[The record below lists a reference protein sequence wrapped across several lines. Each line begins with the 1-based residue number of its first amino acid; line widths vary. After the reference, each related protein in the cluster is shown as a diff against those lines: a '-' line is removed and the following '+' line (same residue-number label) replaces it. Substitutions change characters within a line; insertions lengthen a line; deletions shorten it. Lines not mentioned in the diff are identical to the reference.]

1 MSTIKNIKQLRALMG
16 EPNEQV
22 PRKIHRTLNRQ
33 AIAFIQR
40 APMLFL
46 STTDA
51 GGQSTVSPKGDGPG
65 FVRVTD
71 THTLLIP
78 ERKGNR
84 LLFTL
89 QNILANPRVS
99 MIFVV
104 PPTNETLRVAGHAEL
119 VDDAELCESF
129 VERDKPALLVMRI
142 RVSECYFHCA
152 KAFLRSEL
160 WNPQS
165 WPEPIKISFGEEIAS
180 EGGLAQEE
188 IASFDAAVHGRYRT
202 DL

>member
-1 MSTIKNIKQLRALMG
+1 MPTIENITQLRALLG

-22 PRKIHRTLNRQ
+22 PRKIHRSLNQQ
-33 AIAFIQR
+33 AVAFIQR

-51 GGQSTVSPKGDGPG
+51 SGQSTVSPKGDGPG
-65 FVRVTD
+65 FVRVAD
-71 THTLLIP
+71 TRTLLIP

-84 LLFTL
+84 LLFSL

-104 PPTNETLRVAGHAEL
+104 PPTNETLRVAGRAEL
-119 VDDAELCESF
+119 VDDPDLCESF
-129 VERDKPALLVMRI
+129 VERGKPALLVMRI

-152 KAFLRSEL
+152 KAFLRSDL
-160 WNPQS
+160 WNPTR
-165 WPEPIKISFGEEIAS
+165 WPEPVKISFGEEIAS
-180 EGGLAQEE
+180 EGGLASEE
-188 IASFDAAVHGRYRT
+188 IASFDAGVQGRYRT